1 MNRTANIIKFL
12 VSTFFILV
20 LSACTVKHS
29 VLAANGEPIQG
40 SSAKLALEN
49 NNVIRIKSKAP
60 EQVHEALEKLGLNEY
75 QHRTVLREYMDGFDP
90 VNYEW
95 CAAFVNSVLEESGV
109 VSLRDLNH
117 ANPYAARSWLEWGQE
132 VSSPQQGDLI
142 IFPRGNQGWQGH
154 VGFYLDT
161 VVINDIVYYRILGG
175 NQDNSVS
182 IDLYPE
188 DKALGIRRES

>member
-75 QHRTVLREYMDGFDP
+75 QHRTVLREYIGVDP
-90 VNYEW
+90 KRVQW
-95 CAAFVNSVLEESGV
+95 CAAFVNAVLQESKL
-109 VSLRDLNH
+109 S
-117 ANPYAARSWLEWGQE
+117 ANYDHPTPYMARSFLEWGE
-132 VSSPQQGDLI
+132 SVDSPRQGDVVV
-142 IFPRGNQGWQGH
+142 FPRGNTGWQGH
-154 VGFYLDT
+154 VGFYIDS
-161 VVINDIVYYRILGG
+161 VAINDIVYYRILGG
-175 NQDNSVS
+175 NQGNSVS
-182 IDLYPE
+182 IDLYSAHT
-188 DKALGIRRES
+188 ALGIRRAE

>member
-1 MNRTANIIKFL
+1 MNRTANIMKVL

-20 LSACTVKHS
+20 LSACTAERI
-29 VLAANGEPIQG
+29 VLAAN
-40 SSAKLALEN
+40 LEN
-49 NNVIRIKSKAP
+49 TNAIRIKPKAP
-60 EQVHEALEKLGLNEY
+60 EQVHEALKKLGLNEY
-75 QHRTVLREYMDGFDP
+75 QHRTVLREYIGVDP
-90 VNYEW
+90 KRVQW
-95 CAAFVNSVLEESGV
+95 CAAFVNAVLEESGI
-109 VSLRDLNH
+109 VSNNDHKYPLT
-117 ANPYAARSWLEWGQE
+117 ARAFLDWGQE
-132 VSSPQQGDLI
+132 VSSPQQGDLV

-161 VVINDIVYYRILGG
+161 VVMNDIVYYRILGG